1 MSSKISYLRRFFL
14 STMFFLLLSMVL
26 NVVEE
31 IQHWAVLR
39 PAAFFTCQLT
49 QTGMRIQQAH
59 PYPAVAEVQE

>member
-1 MSSKISYLRRFFL
+1 
-14 STMFFLLLSMVL
+14 MVL

-59 PYPAVAEVQE
+59 PYPAVAGVQE